1 VPVIML
7 VEGVLHSSNADH
19 PALALAKEFGIFPQG
34 WDGRPIVFSH
44 PKNGEEPISANNPD
58 LWEND
63 VIGFLF
69 NSGMKG
75 KKKLRSYMYLNK
87 SKTPKDVLKAFEDGD
102 TVEVSTGLYALEEK
116 TEGLFEGKEYKTIWR
131 NVVPDHLAVLP
142 LGSVGACSVSD
153 GCGAPRLNSEGSPMP
168 AATPAQQPQSQAAA
182 PKQNCG
188 TCDERLYDNLDK
200 ALSAFF
206 LRSETS
212 GLQSNELSD
221 VDKRKALELALVEAY
236 DSGWCYILA
245 LFSGTV
251 VYAHFN
257 VQDYSWV
264 LYQRS
269 YSVAEGGVVSLGADV
284 SEVRPETKYVPLV
297 IAVDQPVT
305 SSATATMEGTHMSRP
320 VQQQGQGQPAQ
331 PQQQATQPAAQQP
344 ASQPA
349 VQQPVQQEQPVQP
362 QAQQP
367 VASAA
372 EPKKAASLKELRDM
386 ASPEVQQQLD
396 IIVKANTDRAAA
408 LIKSLE
414 GKVGLSADD
423 LKTLTLE
430 NLEKMAAKIVGAGTS
445 ATAPV
450 DYSGGA
456 GAQHQ
461 QAAQPG
467 DTQEANFTPVTPM
480 FTQDTKIE
488 SGAER
493 PSRKAA

>member
-1 VPVIML
+1 M
-7 VEGVLHSSNADH
+7 
-19 PALALAKEFGIFPQG
+19 
-34 WDGRPIVFSH
+34 
-44 PKNGEEPISANNPD
+44 
-58 LWEND
+58 
-63 VIGFLF
+63 
-69 NSGMKG
+69 
-75 KKKLRSYMYLNK
+75 
-87 SKTPKDVLKAFEDGD
+87 
-102 TVEVSTGLYALEEK
+102 
-116 TEGLFEGKEYKTIWR
+116 
-131 NVVPDHLAVLP
+131 
-142 LGSVGACSVSD
+142 
-153 GCGAPRLNSEGSPMP
+153 
-168 AATPAQQPQSQAAA
+168 
-182 PKQNCG
+182 
-188 TCDERLYDNLDK
+188 
-200 ALSAFF
+200 
-206 LRSETS
+206 
-212 GLQSNELSD
+212 
-221 VDKRKALELALVEAY
+221 
-236 DSGWCYILA
+236 
-245 LFSGTV
+245 
-251 VYAHFN
+251 
-257 VQDYSWV
+257 
-264 LYQRS
+264 
-269 YSVAEGGVVSLGADV
+269 
-284 SEVRPETKYVPLV
+284 
-297 IAVDQPVT
+297 
-305 SSATATMEGTHMSRP
+305 
-320 VQQQGQGQPAQ
+320 
-331 PQQQATQPAAQQP
+331 
-344 ASQPA
+344 
-349 VQQPVQQEQPVQP
+349 QP